1 MKKIMNYFEKNIGKV
16 FLCISVTFCILF
28 IILDLSTGCIINHN
42 SKKVYNK
49 MQQVV
54 EENKDEIILLSNCEE
69 SKIQLHNGDN
79 IEIDI
84 QNNNIQVTDTVYIQN
99 YTIETENGIKTLKKM
114 NENMFLSK
122 SGLAFCF
129 IFFMALPVGA
139 SLAFIFI
146 FLLVLSIISQMIKC
160 MQKK

>member
-28 IILDLSTGCIINHN
+28 IILDLSTDCIINHN

-99 YTIETENGIKTLKKM
+99 YTIETENGIKALKKM

-122 SGLAFCF
+122 SGLGFCF
-129 IFFMALPVGA
+129 IFFIALPVGA

-146 FLLVLSIISQMIKC
+146 FLLVLSIIAQMIKC

>member
-28 IILDLSTGCIINHN
+28 IILDLSTDCIINHN
-42 SKKVYNK
+42 SEKVYNK

-99 YTIETENGIKTLKKM
+99 YTIETENGIKALKKM

-122 SGLAFCF
+122 SGLDFCF
-129 IFFMALPVGA
+129 IFFIALPVGA

-146 FLLVLSIISQMIKC
+146 FLLALSIIAQIIKC